1 MIQDYEYASYNP
13 IAYDLAN
20 HFCEMVANYHSDQPH
35 VLDYT
40 KYPGKLIVDIFY
52 SLHYILVL
60 HLVPQLYAYF
70 IQITLLRL

>member
-20 HFCEMVANYHSDQPH
+20 HFCEMVADYHSDTPH

-40 KYPGKLIVDIFY
+40 KYPGKVLVCNIF
-52 SLHYILVL
+52 
-60 HLVPQLYAYF
+60 AA
-70 IQITLLRL
+70 QITFPQWVIV